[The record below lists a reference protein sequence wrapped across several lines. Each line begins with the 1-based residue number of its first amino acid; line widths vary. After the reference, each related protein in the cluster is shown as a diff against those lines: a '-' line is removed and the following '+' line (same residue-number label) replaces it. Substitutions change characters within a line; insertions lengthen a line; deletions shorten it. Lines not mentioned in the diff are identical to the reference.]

1 MKFVIVI
8 AASVASAALVVPTVT
23 QAEKGSTADQAQ
35 MAASGAAKDIG
46 V

>member
-23 QAEKGSTADQAQ
+23 QAEKGSTVKQVQ
-35 MAASGAAKDIG
+35 VAASGAAKELRA
-46 V
+46 